1 MYRGVTSLKRAIVV
15 GSGPNGLS
23 AAIALAKAGVA
34 VTVYEAENMP
44 GGSVR
49 SESFTLPGFLHDA
62 GAAVFPLTIASPF
75 LSTLPLH
82 EHGLEWIEP
91 DVPVAHPLDDGDA
104 IAPLRDL
111 DATVDLLGADG
122 KAWKQLMQ
130 PIVKAW
136 PSLLKDALAPLSR
149 WPSHPFAMAR
159 FGMHALPPAT
169 WLARSR
175 FKTVHAR
182 ALFAGLAGHAN
193 IPLEFAGSAAPA
205 LVLAAAAHTTGWP
218 IARGGAQAITAA
230 LVSLLRSLGGDV
242 RLGSAIESLLD
253 LPAADA
259 VLLDVS
265 ARQFLR
271 LAGTSVGKDD
281 GEAFRSFRP
290 ASGVCKVD
298 WALSQPIPWTAE
310 LCRRAGTLHLGGTLD
325 EIAASERD
333 AWEGRASA
341 TPYVLLSQPSVF
353 DDTRAPAG
361 QHTAW
366 AYCHVPNGSADD
378 FTDRIEAQVERFA
391 PGFRAT
397 ILARHTRTAPQMEAW
412 NANLLGGDISGGAM
426 TLSQIF
432 RRPALPPYRTP
443 LRGVFLCSAS
453 TPPGG
458 GVHGMCGY
466 YAAAV
471 AARHMGI
478 SMPALPTAS

>member
-1 MYRGVTSLKRAIVV
+1 MKRAIVV

-23 AAIALAKAGVA
+23 AAIALALAGIA
-34 VTVYEAENMP
+34 VTVYEAADMP

-49 SESFTLPGFLHDA
+49 SESLTLPGFLHDS

-75 LSTLPLH
+75 LTTLPLAD
-82 EHGLEWIEP
+82 HGLEWIEP

-104 IAPLRDL
+104 AAQLHDL
-111 DATVDLLGADG
+111 DASAELLGADG
-122 KAWKQLMQ
+122 KAWKGLMQ
-130 PIVKAW
+130 PFVRAW
-136 PSLLKDALAPLSR
+136 PSLLDDALAPLLR

-159 FGMHALPPAT
+159 FGMHALAPAAR
-169 WLARSR
+169 LARSR
-175 FKTVHAR
+175 FKTERAR

-193 IPLEFAGSAAPA
+193 IPLEFAGSAGPT

-218 IARGGAQAITAA
+218 IARGGAQVITAA
-230 LVSLLRSLGGDV
+230 LVALLRSLGGDV
-242 RLGSAIESLLD
+242 RLGSAVESLRD
-253 LPAADA
+253 LPAANA

-271 LAGTSVGKDD
+271 LAGASVGEDD
-281 GEAFRSFRP
+281 GEAFRSFRS

-333 AWEGRASA
+333 AWEGRASEK
-341 TPYVLLSQPSVF
+341 PYVLLSQPSVF

-366 AYCHVPNGSADD
+366 AYCHVPNGSAEN
-378 FTDRIEAQVERFA
+378 FTDRMEAQVERFA

-397 ILARHTRTAPQMEAW
+397 ILARYTRTVPQMETW
-412 NANLLGGDISGGAM
+412 NTNLLGGDISGGAM

-432 RRPALPPYRTP
+432 RRPTLPPYRTP

-466 YAAAV
+466 HAAV
-471 AARHMGI
+471 AAARHMGV
-478 SMPALPTAS
+478 SMPALPTAL